1 MKKSKPVMIGI
12 GALIIASLLMSAAIF
27 AHPGFGPRRLGMMR
41 RMGPPLLE
49 QLQLSSDQR
58 AQIDAIFASGR
69 DTIQPLARQLREKIA
84 ALREAT
90 RTQPFDEVL
99 VRSQAQE
106 AANVQAQLM
115 VARAQLISQA
125 RALLTDEQRAKLDQL
140 REQWLEQ
147 FREWRRQHLGKPDQ
161 PQT

>member
-1 MKKSKPVMIGI
+1 MKKNKQIKI
-12 GALIIASLLMSAAIF
+12 TLGALIVTSLLMSSAVF
-27 AHPGFGPRRLGMMR
+27 AHPGFGPGRLGMRGMR
-41 RMGPPLLE
+41 TPLLE
-49 QLQLSSDQR
+49 ELQLTGDQM
-58 AQIDAIFASGR
+58 AQVKTIFANGRDAIRA
-69 DTIQPLARQLREKIA
+69 LAGQLREKHA

-90 RTQPFDEVL
+90 RTGPFDEAL